1 MIEFDWYIRRAR
13 INLDTF
19 FKMKNITS
27 DAELHAYCAEKS
39 LVPPTRKYFEEI
51 VSSTSSPEKANIDVS
66 EKQETVKRNAKA
78 KTETAKT
85 VEKPAPE
92 TSEASTK
99 TSPKPRT
106 RTRTK
111 RTTRTKKKTD

>member
-51 VSSTSSPEKANIDVS
+51 VSSTSSPEKVNIDVS

-78 KTETAKT
+78 KAET
-85 VEKPAPE
+85 VEKPTPE

>member
-1 MIEFDWYIRRAR
+1 MIEFDWYIKRAR

-19 FKMKNITS
+19 FKVKNITS
-27 DAELHAYCAEKS
+27 DAELHRYCMEKS
-39 LVPPTRKYFEEI
+39 LVPPTKKYFDEI
-51 VSSTSSPEKANIDVS
+51 VSSASTPEKVNIDVS
-66 EKQETVKRNAKA
+66 EKQKTAKRNTKA
-78 KTETAKT
+78 KTETAET

-111 RTTRTKKKTD
+111 RTTRAKKKTD